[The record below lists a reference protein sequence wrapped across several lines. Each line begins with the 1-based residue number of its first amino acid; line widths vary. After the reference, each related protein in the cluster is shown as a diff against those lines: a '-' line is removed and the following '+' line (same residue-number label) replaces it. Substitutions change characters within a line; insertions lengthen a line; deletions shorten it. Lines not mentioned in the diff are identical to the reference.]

1 MILERC
7 ILALMFAPHQALFAA
22 AFLIP
27 MEMVLDNKNPL
38 ISFNSDELKALTNN
52 GGIEEKE
59 SYNDKLRFKDEAEQM
74 LGIPVFL
81 NILSMGKLLRYINT
95 TLINCYIKINFF
107 PFLILIISLDRQ
119 HGNLISPLR
128 RVDSLKWS
136 LLGFD
141 LQKEPDFNLIRV
153 SNKHQNA
160 PDEDV
165 SFESMIESAASP
177 SKIRPLRWGKRSEHF
192 GTSFDFFNLRTT

>member
-81 NILSMGKLLRYINT
+81 YILSMGKLLRYINT
-95 TLINCYIKINFF
+95 TLMLY
-107 PFLILIISLDRQ
+107 
-119 HGNLISPLR
+119 
-128 RVDSLKWS
+128 
-136 LLGFD
+136 
-141 LQKEPDFNLIRV
+141 
-153 SNKHQNA
+153 QN
-160 PDEDV
+160 
-165 SFESMIESAASP
+165 
-177 SKIRPLRWGKRSEHF
+177 
-192 GTSFDFFNLRTT
+192 